1 MGGNLHRG
9 FESLPLRSPRTASPI
24 RPGRLRGSGGGFH
37 RPFTGVGS
45 GLLERERNVDNQA
58 PDPADR
64 IVVKSNDVYRARF
77 RYSFR
82 VDGFGNIKGIGNGS
96 YRTATWHLSGTN
108 GSHGAFDCVVSMT
121 TTEVAVQVRGHAADG
136 KMHVRV
142 ERVS

>member
-9 FESLPLRSPRTASPI
+9 FESLPLRSAFM
-24 RPGRLRGSGGGFH
+24 G
-37 RPFTGVGS
+37 PFTGRGQ
-45 GLLERERNVDNQA
+45 GA
-58 PDPADR
+58 PRAGAHRRQPGPHPADR

-77 RYSFR
+77 TYSFR

-121 TTEVAVQVRGHAADG
+121 TTEVAVQVRGHAAD
-136 KMHVRV
+136 
-142 ERVS
+142 